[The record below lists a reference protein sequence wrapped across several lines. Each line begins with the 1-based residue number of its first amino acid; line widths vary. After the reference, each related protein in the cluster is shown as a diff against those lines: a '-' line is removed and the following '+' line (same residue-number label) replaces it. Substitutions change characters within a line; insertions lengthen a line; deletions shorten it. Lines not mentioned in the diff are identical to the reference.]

1 MEIEKLIRCE
11 KDYKCGLMDRI
22 QEAILAISA
31 GIDRAEKMAEEA
43 EARGDDARG
52 GRLRA
57 EACALGSV
65 LETISWCG
73 IPIMHPLEG
82 GDEGG
87 GR

>member
-11 KDYKCGLMDRI
+11 KDYKCDLMDRI
-22 QEAILAISA
+22 QEAILDIRAD
-31 GIDRAEKMAEEA
+31 IDRAEKMADEA
-43 EARGDDARG
+43 DAEGDDARG
-52 GRLRA
+52 ERLRA